1 MQTRDMAE
9 KVRVLYDG
17 VEIAGLVKYPGFLL
31 EEGTIEVPEFSKIRN
46 ITSGVM
52 KEPLLELVYKVA
64 RDSNTLTFFRS
75 YFENKEVHDVT
86 VIRCDRDGKEF
97 ARVLLPSTECNKLVD
112 PPFDGA
118 APTYAQITVGLVPW
132 DVNKVAAEA

>member
-1 MQTRDMAE
+1 MAE

-31 EEGTIEVPEFSKIRN
+31 EEATIEVPEFSKIRN

-64 RDSNTLTFFRS
+64 RDSNTLTYFRS

-86 VIRCDRDGKEF
+86 IIRCDRDGKEF

-118 APTYAQITVGLVPW
+118 SPTYAQITVGLVPW
-132 DVNKVAAEA
+132 DVNKIAAEA